1 MMLNLSLTAL
11 VAIGLGLF
19 LGNLLF
25 KRRGG
30 QARETA
36 AALSVATSL
45 FWLTAG
51 IFAVIGG
58 FTIIGMVVIALTFFM
73 VRGNYIEATNGEGIR
88 SRIAG

>member
-1 MMLNLSLTAL
+1 MMFNLSLTAL

-25 KRRGG
+25 KRRGS
-30 QARETA
+30 QAREASAT
-36 AALSVATSL
+36 LSVFTGL